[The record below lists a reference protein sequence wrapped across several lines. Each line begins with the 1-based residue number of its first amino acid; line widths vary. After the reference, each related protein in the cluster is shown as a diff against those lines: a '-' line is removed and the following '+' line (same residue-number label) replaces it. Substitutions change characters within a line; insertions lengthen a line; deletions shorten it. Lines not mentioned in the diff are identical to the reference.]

1 MWHAQED
8 LMELA
13 LFIPFAALALA
24 GGLGVIASRRAIHS
38 ALSLLLVLS
47 SLAVLYLLLGA
58 QFIAV
63 LQVII
68 YAGAIVVLFLFVI
81 MLLHMATGEPAARGV
96 RPWRAGALLA
106 AALFLVALLTAVA
119 RPRTAALLTAGPAL
133 GFGTAETV
141 GRTLFTR
148 FLLPFELA
156 SVVLLVGIIGAVVL
170 AKGSLSLQ
178 VHAEARSADAEAE
191 EPVEETLTR

>member
-1 MWHAQED
+1 
-8 LMELA
+8 MELA

-24 GGLGVIASRRAIHS
+24 GGLGVIASGRAIHS

-81 MLLHMATGEPAARGV
+81 MLLHTRSGEATREKLPRQRRMAFILGGIY
-96 RPWRAGALLA
+96 
-106 AALFLVALLTAVA
+106 LVTLVIATVS
-119 RPRTAALLTAGPAL
+119 TAGPLKPVAP
-133 GFGTAETV
+133 GFGTAQDV
-141 GRTLFTR
+141 GEALFVSY
-148 FLLPFELA
+148 LLPFELA
-156 SVVLLVGIIGAVVL
+156 SVILLVGIVAAVVIGRRPTP
-170 AKGSLSLQ
+170 AGG
-178 VHAEARSADAEAE
+178 E
-191 EPVEETLTR
+191 E

>member
-1 MWHAQED
+1 
-8 LMELA
+8 MELA
-13 LFIPFAALALA
+13 LFILFAALALT
-24 GGLGVIASRRAIHS
+24 GGLGVIASGRAIHS
-38 ALSLLLVLS
+38 ALALLLVLS

-81 MLLHMATGEPAARGV
+81 MLLHMATGEPPVRTV
-96 RPWRAGALLA
+96 RPWRSGAAFA
-106 AALFLVALLTAVA
+106 AALFL
-119 RPRTAALLTAGPAL
+119 AALLSAVIRTRAVADRAAAPAA
-133 GFGTAETV
+133 GFGTAEAV

-156 SVVLLVGIIGAVVL
+156 SVILLVGIIGAVVL
-170 AKGSLSLQ
+170 AKGALALQ
-178 VHAEARSADAEAE
+178 VHAESRAPDEAE
-191 EPVEETLTR
+191 EPREEALTH

>member
-24 GGLGVIASRRAIHS
+24 GGLGVMSPGRAIHS

-81 MLLHMATGEPAARGV
+81 MLLHRAPADPAARGV
-96 RPWRAGALLA
+96 RPWRAGATVA
-106 AALFLVALLTAVA
+106 AALFF
-119 RPRTAALLTAGPAL
+119 AALLSAVVRTRATADLGAVPAS
-133 GFGTAETV
+133 GFGTAEAV

-148 FLLPFELA
+148 FLLPFELE
-156 SVVLLVGIIGAVVL
+156 
-170 AKGSLSLQ
+170 Q
-178 VHAEARSADAEAE
+178 EARE
-191 EPVEETLTR
+191 ER

>member
-1 MWHAQED
+1 
-8 LMELA
+8 MELA

-24 GGLGVIASRRAIHS
+24 GGLGVIASGRAIHS

-96 RPWRAGALLA
+96 RPWRAGATVA
-106 AALFLVALLTAVA
+106 AALFF
-119 RPRTAALLTAGPAL
+119 AALLSAVLRTRATADLGAAPAV
-133 GFGTAETV
+133 GFGTAEAV

-156 SVVLLVGIIGAVVL
+156 SVILLVGIIGAVVL
-170 AKGSLSLQ
+170 AKGALTLR
-178 VHAEARSADAEAE
+178 VHAESRAADKAKDPREEA
-191 EPVEETLTR
+191 LTR